1 MGESEGSELYL
12 PGLWTTYVSWALTER
27 EERTSHEAT
36 LKIQGRVLK
45 TQLWLH
51 HPRPHT
57 ALFAVTE
64 PQFKSQPACGLQ
76 NPLPASASCCLYE
89 LEKALRDCCALV
101 FLVIWKRRIILCAAG
116 LL

>member
-36 LKIQGRVLK
+36 LKIQGRIPK

-64 PQFKSQPACGLQ
+64 PRFKSQPACGLQ
-76 NPLPASASCCLYE
+76 NPLPPLPPAVFTNLRKL
-89 LEKALRDCCALV
+89 LEIAVPWFFWLSGK
-101 FLVIWKRRIILCAAG
+101 G
-116 LL
+116 E